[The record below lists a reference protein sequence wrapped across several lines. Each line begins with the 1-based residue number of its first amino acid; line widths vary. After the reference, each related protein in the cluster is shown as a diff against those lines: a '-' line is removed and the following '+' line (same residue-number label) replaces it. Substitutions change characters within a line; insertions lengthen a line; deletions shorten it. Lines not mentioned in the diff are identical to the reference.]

1 MPRTTEQF
9 EEMRKERED
18 SILNAAL
25 FIFASKGYEQTTAD
39 AIRAVVNCSHGL
51 LYHYFKT
58 KEDLY
63 IAVIQRKVRPIVG
76 GLIKDVNRD
85 RKAKIV
91 LTDITDCLLNALK
104 SENDEYAWSISLLL
118 DIHLRTVINPKIKII
133 EKDGKV
139 FDWVHELVER
149 GKAEG
154 DFNELSSKELV
165 LSILAL
171 YKGLSYN
178 RIKIGHT
185 KFLCPKTEIIM
196 NMVLK

>member
-118 DIHLRTVINPKIKII
+118 DIHLRTVINPKIKVI

-149 GKAEG
+149 GKDEG

-178 RIKIGHT
+178 RIKIGHN

>member
-149 GKAEG
+149 GKDEG

>member
-9 EEMRKERED
+9 EEMRRERED

-25 FIFASKGYEQTTAD
+25 YLFAVKGYEQTTAD

-51 LYHYFKT
+51 LYHYFNT

-63 IAVIQRKVRPIVG
+63 IAVIERKVRPIVAS
-76 GLIKDVNRD
+76 LVKDINRNQRAKDV
-85 RKAKIV
+85 
-91 LTDITDCLLNALK
+91 LSDITDNFLEALK
-104 SENDEYAWSISLLL
+104 NENDEYAWSIALLL
-118 DIHLRTVINPKIKII
+118 DIHLQTLIYPKMRYI

-139 FDWVHELVER
+139 FDWVYELVER
-149 GKAEG
+149 GKKEG
-154 DFNELSSKELV
+154 DFNDLSSNELV

-178 RIKIGHT
+178 RIKIGHN

-196 NMVLK
+196 NMLLK

>member
-9 EEMRKERED
+9 EEMRRERED

-25 FIFASKGYEQTTAD
+25 YLFASKGYEQTTAD

-63 IAVIQRKVRPIVG
+63 IAVIERKVRPIVMS
-76 GLIKDVNRD
+76 LVKNVNRNQ
-85 RKAKIV
+85 KAKFV
-91 LTDITDCLLNALK
+91 FADITDNFLSALR
-104 SENDEYAWSISLLL
+104 SENDEYAWSIALLL
-118 DIHLRTVINPKIKII
+118 DIHLQTVIYPKMRYI
-133 EKDGKV
+133 EKDRKV
-139 FDWVHELVER
+139 FDWVHEIVER

-154 DFNELSSKELV
+154 DFNDLSSKELV

-178 RIKIGHT
+178 RIKIGHN

>member
-149 GKAEG
+149 GKDEG

-178 RIKIGHT
+178 RIKIGHN